1 MLLAIDIGNTNI
13 VLGIYDEEK
22 LVTHWRLLTQPE
34 RTADEY
40 GVIIS
45 QLASSNKIACADVD
59 SIIVSCVVPP
69 MMGMIQELGER
80 FFGVKALAV
89 GPGVK
94 TGMPIL
100 YDNPKEVGADRIC
113 NGIAAYERYRDCCIA
128 VDFGTATTFDFISK
142 KGEYVGGCIA
152 PGLLISVEAL
162 FQRASKL
169 PRVEIVKPKEI
180 VGKNPVHS
188 IQSGVFYGYVGLVD
202 GIVERMQKESRARPR
217 VVATGGLANVIAPEC
232 SFIDDV
238 DEFLTLDGL
247 RIIHERNALQDLK
260 KRPHELKKEVGSR

>member
-13 VLGIYDEEK
+13 VLGIYDGKK
-22 LVTHWRLLTQPE
+22 LVTHWRLLTQSE

-40 GVIIS
+40 GVFISHLVSSAGIRREQIHAII
-45 QLASSNKIACADVD
+45 A
-59 SIIVSCVVPP
+59 SCVVPP
-69 MMGMIQELGER
+69 MLGLTQELGER
-80 FFGVKALAV
+80 SFGISPLLV

-100 YDNPKEVGADRIC
+100 YDSPKDVGADRIV
-113 NGIAAYERYRDCCIA
+113 NSVAAYEKYHDSCIV

-142 KGEYVGGCIA
+142 KGEYLGGSIA

-169 PRVEIVKPKEI
+169 PRVEIVKPKEV
-180 VGKNPVHS
+180 VGKNTVHS
-188 IQSGVFYGYVGLVD
+188 IQSGIFYGYVGLVD
-202 GIVERMQKESRARPR
+202 GIVRRIQRENRVRAK
-217 VVATGGLANVIAPEC
+217 VIATGGLAPLIAPE
-232 SFIDDV
+232 SSVIGEV

-247 RIIHERNALQDLK
+247 RLIHERNSVQEPK
-260 KRPHELKKEVGSR
+260 KRAVS